1 MERDQNKLFYLFNS
15 SHILLRWSFQFFFI
29 MSASINSSRII
40 LFAAALAAVVLCLFS
55 NVAEAA
61 AVAQQPSR
69 AERSVLEKRSGGNK
83 YKTSSSKNF
92 SGKATWFIP
101 STEGGSMGACG
112 KYEADDEY
120 IVAMNAE
127 QYGSMSKVS
136 DVCGKRVKIY
146 HSGKSVEAVIN
157 DACPECKYGDLDLT
171 KPVFGTLGEFKT
183 GILDITWE
191 YI

>member
-1 MERDQNKLFYLFNS
+1 
-15 SHILLRWSFQFFFI
+15 

-40 LFAAALAAVVLCLFS
+40 LLAAALAAVVLCLFS

-69 AERSVLEKRSGGNK
+69 AGRSVLEKRGGGGDK
-83 YKTSSSKNF
+83 YKKPSSKNF

-146 HSGKSVEAVIN
+146 HNGKSVEAVIN